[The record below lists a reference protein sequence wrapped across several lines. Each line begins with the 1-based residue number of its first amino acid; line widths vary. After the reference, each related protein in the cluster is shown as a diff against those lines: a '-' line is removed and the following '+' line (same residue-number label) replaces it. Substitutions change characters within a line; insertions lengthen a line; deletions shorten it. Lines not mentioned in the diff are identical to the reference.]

1 MTSIL
6 ATGATYS
13 WVPEEFLKRLGI
25 KPLDVRPLKI
35 ASGKVI
41 KRKLGVALATIRDK
55 TMPTPILFGDQGSEV
70 LLGAI
75 TLEELGLT
83 VDPLH
88 RTLVPATAY
97 LLSLF

>member
-1 MTSIL
+1 MH
-6 ATGATYS
+6 
-13 WVPEEFLKRLGI
+13 LG
-25 KPLDVRPLKI
+25 
-35 ASGKVI
+35 
-41 KRKLGVALATIRDK
+41 DK
-55 TMPTPILFGDQGSEV
+55 GSEV

-88 RTLVPATAY
+88 RTLVPAIAY